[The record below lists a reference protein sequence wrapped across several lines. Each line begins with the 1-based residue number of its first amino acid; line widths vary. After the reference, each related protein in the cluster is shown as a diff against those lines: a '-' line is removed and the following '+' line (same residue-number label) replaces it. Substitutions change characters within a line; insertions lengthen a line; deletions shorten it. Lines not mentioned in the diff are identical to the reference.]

1 MKNTSLNK
9 VEWSPDGKIILIGTR
24 ELEIHI
30 FDCGGNFIRKMPL
43 PSIPNFHSK
52 VENFVGIKWFKTDI
66 QLYPLMIVY
75 DNGAILLMKNELDDS
90 PLIINCEMQ
99 ITSAEWNPMGNL
111 FAITGKYDAE
121 GNKIRFFILK

>member
-1 MKNTSLNK
+1 
-9 VEWSPDGKIILIGTR
+9 
-24 ELEIHI
+24 
-30 FDCGGNFIRKMPL
+30 MPL
-43 PSIPNFHSK
+43 PNIPNFHSK

-111 FAITGKYDAE
+111 FAITGKYFE
-121 GNKIRFFILK
+121 YKKICREFSLK